1 MDALET
7 LQKKPLTR
15 IESAETTRGRA
26 WAIVLAGGEGVRL
39 RALTRHL
46 YGEDRPKQY
55 AALFGSRSLLRQTLD
70 RVALAIPPERT
81 VVVTLRS
88 HARYIAAEFA
98 RSPFPRVL
106 VQPENRGTAAG
117 VLFPAHWI
125 HWRDPEAIV
134 AVFPSDH
141 FILEETMFMDH
152 VAEVV
157 TWVQRPEWIV
167 LFGAQPT
174 EPETEYGWIEP
185 GEVLDWTA
193 AGPICQVQRFREKP
207 SAERARDC
215 LASGWLW
222 NTLVFAAKVSTLIE
236 AGRQLLPQLHDRLAR
251 IAPFADTEDE
261 AWAFQQA
268 YHLAP
273 RANFSQS
280 ILQRCPP
287 GLVVSRLPALT
298 WCDWGTPERVFKSLT
313 RARILP
319 ASFIG
324 LELSA

>member
-1 MDALET
+1 MDELET
-7 LQKKPLTR
+7 LQKKPLAR
-15 IESAETTRGRA
+15 IEPAGTTRGQV

-39 RALTRHL
+39 RALTRRL

-81 VVVTLRS
+81 VVATLRS
-88 HARYIAAEFA
+88 HARYITAEFA
-98 RSPFPRVL
+98 GSLSPRVL
-106 VQPENRGTAAG
+106 VQPEDRGTAAG

-125 HWRDPEAIV
+125 QWRDPEATV

-141 FILEETMFMDH
+141 FILEEPVFMDH

-157 TWVQRPEWIV
+157 AWLRHPEWIV
-167 LFGAQPT
+167 LLGAQPT
-174 EPETEYGWIEP
+174 EPDTEYGWIEP
-185 GEVLDWTA
+185 GEALDWTA
-193 AGPICQVQRFREKP
+193 AGPICRVQRFWEKP
-207 SAERARDC
+207 SAETARGC

-222 NTLVFAAKVSTLIE
+222 NTLVFVAKVSTLIE
-236 AGRQLLPQLHDRLAR
+236 AGRQFLPQLHDRLAR

-261 AWAFQQA
+261 AWAILQA

-273 RANFSQS
+273 KANFSRS

-313 RARILP
+313 KARILP

-324 LELSA
+324 LDLSA